1 MVVLVSF
8 INFVAR
14 LFKKYKSTL
23 NICTVYSTFPQ
34 ESTAQQHEHDTRARY
49 TFTMHVTSIVK
60 LCYTTQQLLAH

>member
-34 ESTAQQHEHDTRARY
+34 ESTAQQHLNGRT
-49 TFTMHVTSIVK
+49 
-60 LCYTTQQLLAH
+60 